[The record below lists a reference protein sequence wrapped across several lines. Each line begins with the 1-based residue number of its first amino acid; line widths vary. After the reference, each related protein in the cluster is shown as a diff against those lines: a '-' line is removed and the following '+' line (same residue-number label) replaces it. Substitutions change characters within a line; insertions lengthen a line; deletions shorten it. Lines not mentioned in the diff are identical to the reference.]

1 MIKNINKINK
11 YACCRRKLLNVKN
24 KCEILNKNIGK
35 LGLVLAN
42 RKIGKKIKKILNEI
56 LIFCANMIFVIFFC
70 FIIAKN

>member
-35 LGLVLAN
+35 LDLVLVN
-42 RKIGKKIKKILNEI
+42 RKIGKEINKILNEI
-56 LIFCANMIFVIFFC
+56 LMLFLI
-70 FIIAKN
+70 